1 MTDTLSPPQRS
12 AHMARIRPADTR
24 PELIV
29 RRWLHRAGY
38 RFRLHVRHLRGRP
51 DIVLPRY
58 RTVILVHGCFWHR
71 HSGCRLAYQ
80 PKSRL
85 AFWEHKFAQNALR
98 DSQQTQ
104 ALLKQGWRVI
114 ILWECGLR
122 GVGRTASTLER
133 LSAALISLDRTYL
146 EIPAAASGGPSWVPH
161 AERKRKKAQNM

>member
-1 MTDTLSPPQRS
+1 MTDILSPPQRS

-24 PELIV
+24 PELVV
-29 RRWLHRAGY
+29 RRWLHGAGY

-71 HSGCRLAYQ
+71 HVGCRLAYQ
-80 PKSRL
+80 PKSRP

-104 ALLKQGWRVI
+104 ALLKDGWRVVI
-114 ILWECGLR
+114 VWECGLR
-122 GVGRTASTLER
+122 GVGRTAWTLER
-133 LSAALISLDRTYL
+133 LSCALISVDRSYV
-146 EIPAAASGGPSWVPH
+146 EIPAAASGGPSRQPH
-161 AERKRKKAQNM
+161 GKRKRQKAHNM